1 MSTRMSER
9 SESRE
14 DEELG
19 ADLEKRRAEWKE
31 KGGRP
36 WAAVERDVK
45 AKSYRPRPRSWGIGA
60 SGHTDTAS
68 KASDMRANRKSL
80 FPLDGGRLRWG

>member
-1 MSTRMSER
+1 MPTRMSDR

-19 ADLEKRRAEWKE
+19 ADLEERRTEWKE

-45 AKSYRPRPRSWGIGA
+45 AKSYRPRSWGIGA

-68 KASDMRANRKSL
+68 KASDMRPEPRSW
-80 FPLDGGRLRWG
+80 RLH

>member
-1 MSTRMSER
+1 MSKRMSECL
-9 SESRE
+9 ESRE

-19 ADLEKRRAEWKE
+19 ADLEERRAEWKE

-68 KASDMRANRKSL
+68 KASDLR
-80 FPLDGGRLRWG
+80 PEPRL